1 MIFIFMIKL
10 SLGQDLDGGD
20 GVWKKYLPPFSP
32 QSQSLN
38 PKLQPHAH
46 IHFGVVTL
54 LGDKTIA
61 EELWREKS
69 EDI

>member
-1 MIFIFMIKL
+1 MIKL

-54 LGDKTIA
+54 LGAKTIA
-61 EELWREKS
+61 EEL
-69 EDI
+69 

>member
-1 MIFIFMIKL
+1 MIFVFMIKL
-10 SLGQDLDGGD
+10 SLGQDLEGGD
-20 GVWKKYLPPFSP
+20 GVWKKWLPPISA

-46 IHFGVVTL
+46 VYFGAVTL
-54 LGDKTIA
+54 LGEKTIA
-61 EELWREKS
+61 EKLWREKS